1 MDPKEAAME
10 AADQIRRV
18 IKRELAA
25 CEVAIADSDI
35 ETALAELE
43 GAVRKLKGIAS
54 DLD

>member
-1 MDPKEAAME
+1 MGAAE
-10 AADQIRRV
+10 DAADEIRRV

-25 CEVAIADSDI
+25 CENALADSDI

-43 GAVRKLKGIAS
+43 GAVRKLKRIAS